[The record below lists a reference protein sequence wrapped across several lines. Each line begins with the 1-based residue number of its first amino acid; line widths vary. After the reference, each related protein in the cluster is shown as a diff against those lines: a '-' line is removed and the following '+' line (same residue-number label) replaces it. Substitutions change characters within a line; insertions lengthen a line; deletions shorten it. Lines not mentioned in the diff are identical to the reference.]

1 LGGDP
6 FDALAQASKRAIEG
20 QWLRQY
26 SNARGQP
33 KQLVVG
39 GDFSQQEEKFV
50 EAVGDMMRHHGVK
63 LYDLEN
69 VEPLV
74 GEIRE
79 SAQLHSNEHR

>member
-6 FDALAQASKRAIEG
+6 GDALAQASKRAIEG

-63 LYDLEN
+63 LYDLERR
-69 VEPLV
+69 P
-74 GEIRE
+74 
-79 SAQLHSNEHR
+79 SA

>member
-1 LGGDP
+1 L
-6 FDALAQASKRAIEG
+6 RAKLIEG

-33 KQLVVG
+33 KQLVVV